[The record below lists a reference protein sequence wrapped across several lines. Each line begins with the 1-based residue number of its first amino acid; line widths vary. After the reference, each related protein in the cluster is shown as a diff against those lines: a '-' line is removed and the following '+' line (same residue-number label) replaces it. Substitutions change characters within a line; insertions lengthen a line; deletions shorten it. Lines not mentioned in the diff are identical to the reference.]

1 MTLEL
6 LEIGEADQLSACKLS
21 LLLGVFTP
29 HNQIESFLKFARRLL
44 QAESAILTFHYEPY
58 IWYASPLGFKAF
70 HAKKEANLTMYFQG
84 ESTLCHEHPRY
95 QAFSQHIHDLGVGH
109 RRIVGFDLKSSANVS
124 IGQVI
129 LFDQIETPFDS
140 EKLALVHEFAMSLI
154 RIIELSADYAE
165 LKEAYEQQSALNF
178 SKTKFFQ
185 IIAHD
190 LRAPFHGM
198 LGFSEVLA
206 QERGSLD
213 DAGIQNIVDYLHDT
227 TQSTY
232 SLLES
237 LLNWAM
243 AEGGRFVYHPIN
255 FKLKQSSK
263 IVQDVLLALAMKKNI
278 RLIDELPEDLKV
290 YADIN
295 MVTSVLQNLVSNAL
309 KFTHMDGTGKV
320 TLKARKLEKTVEI
333 SIEDT
338 GLGMS
343 EEQIARLFQPQI
355 TLSLKGTAG
364 EKGTGLGLVLCQRF
378 IDLNQGEITVT
389 SNEGEGTVFR
399 VILPMATNEH
409 QSLTHE
415 IKNREEKNS
424 EIKATSAHKI
434 S

>member
-29 HNQIESFLKFARRLL
+29 QNQIESFLKFARRLL

-70 HAKKEANLTMYFQG
+70 HAKKEANLTVYFQG

-95 QAFSQHIHDLGVGH
+95 QAFSQHIQDLGVGH

-206 QERGSLD
+206 QERESLD
-213 DAGIQNIVDYLHDT
+213 DAGIQNIADYLHDT

-320 TLKARKLEKTVEI
+320 TLKARKLDKTVEI

-389 SNEGEGTVFR
+389 SKEGEGTVFR
-399 VILPMATNEH
+399 VILPMATNED
-409 QSLTHE
+409 QSLNHE

>member
-29 HNQIESFLKFARRLL
+29 QNQVENFLKFSRGLL
-44 QAESAILTFHYEPY
+44 QAKSAILTFHYEPY
-58 IWYASPLGFKAF
+58 IWYSSPEGLSAF
-70 HAKKEANLTMYFQG
+70 HAKKEANLSAYFLG
-84 ESTLCHEHPRY
+84 ESTISHHHSKYHE
-95 QAFSQHIHDLGVGH
+95 FSQHIHDLGVGH
-109 RRIVGFDLKSSANVS
+109 RRIVGFDLKTNENVS

-129 LFDQIETPFDS
+129 LFDDVDDVFEQD
-140 EKLALVHEFAMSLI
+140 KLNLVHDFAMTLI
-154 RIIELSADYAE
+154 RIIELSADYAT
-165 LKEAYEQQSALNF
+165 LKEEYEQQSALNF

-206 QERGSLD
+206 QERDTLDEKSL
-213 DAGIQNIVDYLHDT
+213 QNITDYLHDT

-232 SLLES
+232 RLLEN

-263 IVQDVLLALAMKKNI
+263 IVNDVLQALAIRKNI
-278 RLIDELPEDLKV
+278 QLVDELSDDLKV

-320 TLKARKLEKTVEI
+320 TIQARQHENKVEI
-333 SIEDT
+333 SIADT

-343 EEQIARLFQPQI
+343 AKQIENLFQPQI
-355 TLSLKGTAG
+355 TFHLKGTAG
-364 EKGTGLGLVLCQRF
+364 EKGTGLGLVLCKRF
-378 IDLNQGEITVT
+378 IDLNHGEITVT
-389 SNEGEGTVFR
+389 SKEGEGTIFR
-399 VILPMATNEH
+399 VTLPMATNEH
-409 QSLTHE
+409 QTLTKKVSKNM
-415 IKNREEKNS
+415 IKNAAMGTVSNQ
-424 EIKATSAHKI
+424 KI